1 MKDDLTLLIFAGGM
15 GSRFGGLKQLQ
26 PVGKNGEFIIDYSIY
41 DAVQA
46 GFNKVVFAIKKE
58 QYDLFEETVGQ
69 RVARQIKVDYSFE
82 SIEDL
87 PKQFEIP
94 PAREKLW
101 GTASAVLKAGERI
114 NEKFAI
120 INADD
125 FYGREA
131 FVAMA
136 NYLRGM
142 DDEIDGKKQYAI
154 VGYRLGNTLTENG
167 TVKRGVCWAKD
178 GYLERLSE
186 SVIEQQG
193 DVIVAKPLDGSPEY
207 EVEKSALVAVNMM
220 LFSPSIFEYLE
231 KDFIKYLEEN
241 RDNLE
246 KCEYLI
252 PQVLQKIVAEGFADV
267 KVIETDA
274 RWLGITYREDLPMVV
289 GEIAKMVENGTYPEN
304 LWSKEKTDEKTL

>member
-1 MKDDLTLLIFAGGM
+1 MKNDLTLLIFAGGM
-15 GSRFGGLKQLQ
+15 GRRFGGLKQLQ

-58 QYDLFEETVGQ
+58 QYDLFKETVGE

-82 SIEDL
+82 SLEDL
-87 PKQFEIP
+87 PAGFTIP
-94 PAREKLW
+94 EGREKLW
-101 GTASAVLKAGERI
+101 GTASAVLKAGEKI

-131 FVAMA
+131 FEAMVK
-136 NYLRGM
+136 YLN
-142 DDEIDGKKQYAI
+142 EIDETSTKQQYSI
-154 VGYRLGNTLTENG
+154 VGYRLGNTLSENG
-167 TVKRGVCWAKD
+167 TVKRGVCWANN

-186 SVIEQQG
+186 SVIEQQDDG
-193 DVIVAKPLDGSPEY
+193 TLTATPLDGEPAY
-207 EVEKSALVAVNMM
+207 KVEKDTLVAVNMM
-220 LFSPSIFEYLE
+220 TFTPTIFDYL
-231 KDFIKYLEEN
+231 KTDFVKYLEAN

-246 KCEYLI
+246 TCEYLI

-267 KVIETDA
+267 KVIETEA
-274 RWLGITYREDLPMVV
+274 KWLGITYREDLPLVV
-289 GEIAKMVENGTYPEN
+289 DSITKLVEEGQYPEN
-304 LWSKEKTDEKTL
+304 LWS